1 MIILRIIYFFDD
13 PTEDDKLKKKQTASD
28 KDEKLQQQ
36 TSNDNQQIETNR
48 IINFDNKAIPG
59 NQNKLPKK
67 TLEINDYRQFVEL
80 FFKNREGM
88 LHTMLYNEVALIS
101 FKEGEVVLNIDK
113 ISDKSFIR
121 TITKL
126 ISTWT
131 GRIWQIRSS
140 SSNLGKSLYEED
152 LINQQKEIEIMKNN
166 PDVKKILSE
175 FPKSKIHSITD
186 IGEMSF
192 IEETTKQNIRKEK

>member
-1 MIILRIIYFFDD
+1 MGFLY
-13 PTEDDKLKKKQTASD
+13 
-28 KDEKLQQQ
+28 LQQQ

-48 IINFDNKAIPG
+48 IINFDNKAIQG

-131 GRIWQIRSS
+131 GRIWQIHSS

-192 IEETTKQNIRKEK
+192 IEEITKQNIRKEK